1 MGEKTFRP
9 RGNLVNGPILT
20 FVPEQKKHY
29 KDLNKMSKSEIDTL
43 FSDLAKEQKV
53 NTLWACRGCGEV
65 HKVQNTNIIQTHY
78 YISPHGCT
86 GGDYWLSGERQ
97 LECSDCGAI
106 NRLINEENLPASS
119 YFKEVT
125 LTHEHS

>member
-29 KDLNKMSKSEIDTL
+29 KDLNKMSKSEIDNL

-78 YISPHGCT
+78 YIKFFKK
-86 GGDYWLSGERQ
+86 GERLFNAHKQ
-97 LECSDCGAI
+97 KHKW
-106 NRLINEENLPASS
+106 R
-119 YFKEVT
+119 K
-125 LTHEHS
+125 